1 MSQGFNHNHTMMI
14 APNSIWFPR
23 SLTFVVW
30 ALAAAS
36 AVFWGL
42 RWDGK
47 TALTQ
52 PVATLAPSAT
62 VADAGAVARLLG
74 SAGVVA
80 ATAVNAPSRLVLAG
94 VVARTGSHT
103 GAALIAIDGK
113 PAKSISVGARVEEG
127 LFLRSV
133 QGRQA
138 SLAAS
143 PDGPVTMTLEL
154 PAPGLASSGN
164 PAAAPS
170 TAAPV
175 PAQPVAPYVPAAG
188 AQPVALEAAPRTPVS
203 PPIPSAAAPSGRRV
217 RSARTDVTQD

>member
-1 MSQGFNHNHTMMI
+1 MGQSLNHNHTMMT
-14 APNSIWFPR
+14 APNSLWFPR

-47 TALTQ
+47 TTLIQ
-52 PVATLAPSAT
+52 PVALLAPSAT
-62 VADAGAVARLLG
+62 VADAAAVARLLG
-74 SAGVVA
+74 GAGAVA
-80 ATAVNAPSRLVLAG
+80 PVNAPNRLLLAG

-138 SLAAS
+138 SLSAS
-143 PDGPVTMTLEL
+143 PEGPVTMTLEL
-154 PAPGLASSGN
+154 AAGTPALSSPGAVQPAALAV
-164 PAAAPS
+164 PAAALDSLPRAS
-170 TAAPV
+170 LSPAPAPLAAP
-175 PAQPVAPYVPAAG
+175 
-188 AQPVALEAAPRTPVS
+188 T
-203 PPIPSAAAPSGRRV
+203 GRRV
-217 RSARTDVTQD
+217 RSARTSDTQD

>member
-1 MSQGFNHNHTMMI
+1 VSQGFNHNHTMMT

-47 TALTQ
+47 AALTQ
-52 PVATLAPSAT
+52 PIATLAPSAT
-62 VADAGAVARLLG
+62 VAEAGAVARLLG

-80 ATAVNAPSRLVLAG
+80 AVAVNAPNRLVLAG

-154 PAPGLASSGN
+154 PPASLTSPGN
-164 PAAAPS
+164 PGAAQSVAAP
-170 TAAPV
+170 A
-175 PAQPVAPYVPAAG
+175 PAQPVAPSVPAPG
-188 AQPVALEAAPRTPVS
+188 AQPVDLEAAPRVLVS
-203 PPIPSAAAPSGRRV
+203 PPIPSAAPPSGRRV
-217 RSARTDVTQD
+217 RSARTSDTQD